1 MSEQYQP
8 SLEYLNTTGYV
19 SDSDTSATHA
29 QFEKQ
34 RAGKIQT
41 LILETITE
49 FGTNGATSPE
59 VEQEIGMAHQTVSA
73 AIRNMELDGY
83 EQGVSRGKV
92 TKLKTIRNGCHAYV
106 ATSLVI
112 SETSHIYRGMN
123 EVEANLVGF
132 VPESQVMEPN
142 ARRASW
148 KKRLSEVVDEIES
161 VIDYPEPFLAN
172 HLRGLIDEIR
182 NEL

>member
-106 ATSLVI
+106 VTSLI
-112 SETSHIYRGMN
+112 
-123 EVEANLVGF
+123 GF
-132 VPESQVMEPN
+132 VPDSQVMEPN